1 MKKVLLLFC
10 LLAATAGG
18 MRAQYTAGTALP
30 VKKGANTVASQ
41 ASNTDANV
49 YYAYTASSTQDELLE
64 IRSEKPYTVTFSV
77 DGTSGTKFQSVR
89 SEGGRSN
96 CVAVNKGQSVIIQ
109 LNAYKVSEFS
119 FNFATYAADNTA
131 GYSCAAPIALSESAP
146 AWLPT
151 NGDLYMEYTATKSG
165 TLTFIA
171 AQSISNLSV
180 KEGCEGAETK
190 LSIGSDDWYNAKA
203 NFAVTA
209 GKTYILHGSTYS
221 NAVAYCSLEQK
232 EEGVSCES
240 PFMGK
245 ESGNVLP
252 AAAGVYWYSYA
263 PLKTGFVSIPKPE
276 TVAGDTVRVLKNCTT
291 STAYAQANDRLGIR
305 FRVEANEPYLIKIS
319 KRNATAADET
329 FDLVNAEPQAGD
341 SRDLPLE
348 ITAGGYTTPALD
360 GTYYYL
366 LTAPATQSSFVKVAC
381 SQALPGGSQM
391 QLLNNS
397 TSAILSTSSSL
408 VTTQAAPGEQFI
420 LKWTCSEGMNN
431 IPFTVSFETI
441 KEGDLITNPIA
452 ATLGGNKVYA
462 GLDTRY
468 YSYTATKSGFLKIT
482 PSDANVLID
491 FYGTQEETAKLPT
504 YRTAG
509 TNNVRLEVYKGQT
522 RYIKVSGVSTDCTF
536 ELAEENYADGE
547 SCEMAFAVAEPTV
560 IVPATVGHH
569 FYTYTAEKDGLLTI
583 SSNNF
588 AYVYSND
595 LIAYSTIYV
604 KQGNCS
610 AGEMKDIHTTNGDQA
625 VFKGVYHVK
634 AGDTFVVDAFAVT
647 EQEGAVISFELRD
660 YLEGEDAS
668 TAIELKEGMLS
679 LKKASP
685 TIPMWYVAD
694 LKTGL
699 FTFSTE
705 NAKNYFV
712 GELYA
717 ADDFSA
723 PLKTST
729 YVPTADGTDGK
740 YVIQH
745 QVTGEGLYYVKLT
758 QANEGDQVRVSS
770 SFATS
775 GINALSNSAAT
786 GLILDG
792 RTLRTASAAT
802 VYDLSGKAVARTATA
817 GTLEVERGVYVVK
830 TEKGTAKI
838 VVR

>member
-1 MKKVLLLFC
+1 MKKILLLACF
-10 LLAATAGG
+10 LQAAAGSLF
-18 MRAQYTAGTALP
+18 AQYSVGTALP
-30 VKKGANTVASQ
+30 VQKGANTVPSQ

-49 YYAYTASSTQDELLE
+49 YYAYTASATQDELLE

-77 DGTSGTKFQSVR
+77 DGTSGTKFKSVR

-109 LNAYKVSEFS
+109 LNAYKVSEFK
-119 FNFATYAADNTA
+119 FTFAAYAADNTA
-131 GYSCAAPIALSESAP
+131 GYSCAEPIALSESAP

-165 TLTFIA
+165 TLTFIV

-180 KEGCEGAETK
+180 KEGCGGAETK
-190 LSIGSDDWYNAKA
+190 LSIGQDDWYNAKV

-232 EEGVSCES
+232 DEGVSCEA

-245 ESGNVLP
+245 ETGNVLP

-319 KRNATAADET
+319 KKNATAADET

-341 SRDLPLE
+341 SRELPLE
-348 ITAGGYTTPALD
+348 ITASSHTTPALD

-381 SQALPGGSQM
+381 TQALPGGSQM
-391 QLLNNS
+391 QLLNYA
-397 TSAILSTSSSL
+397 TGAILSTSSSL
-408 VTTQAAPGEQFI
+408 ATTQAAPGEQFI
-420 LKWTCSEGMNN
+420 LKWTCSEGVNN

-468 YSYTATKSGFLKIT
+468 YSYTATKSGFLKIM
-482 PSDANVLID
+482 PSDANVLVD
-491 FYGTQEETAKLPT
+491 FYGTQDETTKLPT
-504 YRTAG
+504 YRMAG
-509 TNNVRLEVYKGQT
+509 TNNVRLEVYQGQT
-522 RYIKVSGVSTDCTF
+522 RYIKVSGVTVDCTF
-536 ELAEENYADGE
+536 ELSEVDYADGE
-547 SCEMAFAVAEPTV
+547 SCEMAFAVAEPIV

-569 FYTYTAEKDGLLTI
+569 FYVYTAEKEGLLTI

-588 AYVYSND
+588 PYVYNND
-595 LIAYSTIYV
+595 LICYSTIYV
-604 KQGNCS
+604 KQGTCTS
-610 AGEMKDIHTTNGDQA
+610 GEMKDIHSTTGEEA
-625 VFKGVYHVK
+625 IFKGVYHVK
-634 AGDTFVVDAFAVT
+634 AGDTFIVDAFSVT
-647 EQEGAVISFELRD
+647 QPEGAGISFELRD

-668 TAIELKEGMLS
+668 TAIEIGEGMLT

-685 TIPMWYVAD
+685 TIPLWYVAN
-694 LKTGL
+694 LKPGL
-699 FTFSTE
+699 FTFTSE

-712 GELYA
+712 GALY
-717 ADDFSA
+717 SA
-723 PLKTST
+723 SDLATPLKASI
-729 YVPTADGTDGK
+729 YSPTADGTDGK

-745 QVTGEGLYYVKLT
+745 QIETASHYYIKLT
-758 QANEGDQVRVSS
+758 QANEGDQVRVTGT
-770 SFATS
+770 FDNS
-775 GINALSNSAAT
+775 GINALITPAA
-786 GLILDG
+786 GLTLNG
-792 RTLRTASAAT
+792 RTLRTASPAT
-802 VYDLSGKAVARTATA
+802 VYDLTGKCVGRTAAA
-817 GTLEVERGVYVVK
+817 GTLTMEQGIYVVK
-830 TEKGTAKI
+830 TAEGTSKVAVK
-838 VVR
+838 

>member
-1 MKKVLLLFC
+1 MKKIVLLFG
-10 LLAATAGG
+10 LLVAAVGG
-18 MRAQYTAGTALP
+18 LRAQYSVETALP
-30 VKKGANTVASQ
+30 VQKGANTVASQ

-49 YYAYTASSTQDELLE
+49 YYAYTASATQDELLE
-64 IRSEKPYTVTFSV
+64 IRSEKSYTVTFSV

-96 CVAVNKGQSVIIQ
+96 CVAVNKGQSVIIK
-109 LNAYKVSEFS
+109 LNAYKVSEF
-119 FNFATYAADNTA
+119 NFTFAAYAADNTA
-131 GYSCAAPIALSESAP
+131 GYSCAAPIVLSEAAP

-180 KEGCEGAETK
+180 KEGCEGTETK
-190 LSIGSDDWYNAKA
+190 LSIGQDDWYNAKV

-232 EEGVSCES
+232 EEGVSCEA

-245 ESGNVLP
+245 ETGNVLP

-319 KRNATAADET
+319 KKNATAADET

-348 ITAGGYTTPALD
+348 ITASTYTTPALD

-381 SQALPGGSQM
+381 TQALSGGSQM
-391 QLLNNS
+391 QLTNYT

-408 VTTQAAPGEQFI
+408 ATTQAAPGEQFI
-420 LKWTCSEGMNN
+420 LKWTCSEGVNN

-468 YSYTATKSGFLKIT
+468 YSYTATKSGFLKII
-482 PSDANVLID
+482 PSDANVLVD

-504 YRTAG
+504 YRMAG
-509 TNNVRLEVYKGQT
+509 TNNVSTEVYKGQT
-522 RYIKVSGVSTDCTF
+522 RYIKVSGVTADCTF
-536 ELAEENYADGE
+536 ELLEVDYADGE
-547 SCEMAFAVAEPTV
+547 SCEMAFAVAEPIV

-569 FYTYTAEKDGLLTI
+569 FYAYTAEKEGLLTI

-588 AYVYSND
+588 PYVYNSD
-595 LIAYSTIYV
+595 LICYSTIYV
-604 KQGNCS
+604 KQGTCTS
-610 AGEMKDIHTTNGDQA
+610 GEMKDIHSTTGEQA
-625 VFKGVYHVK
+625 IFKGVYNVK
-634 AGDTFVVDAFAVT
+634 AGDTFIVDAFSVA
-647 EQEGAVISFELRD
+647 QPEGASISFELRD

-668 TAIELKEGMLS
+668 TAIEINEGMLT

-685 TIPMWYVAD
+685 TIPTWYVAN
-694 LKTGL
+694 LKPGL
-699 FTFSTE
+699 FTFTTE

-712 GELYA
+712 GALYTA
-717 ADDFSA
+717 SDLAT
-723 PLKTST
+723 PLKASI
-729 YVPTADGTDGK
+729 YSPSADGTDGK

-745 QVTGEGLYYVKLT
+745 QIAADGCYYIKLT
-758 QANEGDQVRVSS
+758 QANEGDQVRVTGT
-770 SFATS
+770 FATS
-775 GINALSNSAAT
+775 GINAVKNSAT
-786 GLILDG
+786 GLMLKG
-792 RTLRTASAAT
+792 RTLCSASAAV
-802 VYDLSGKAVARTATA
+802 VYDLTGKAVGSTSAA
-817 GTLEVERGVYVVK
+817 GMLTMEPGVYVVK
-830 TEKGTAKI
+830 TAEGTSKI